1 LKKEIYQLTYEL
13 EEKYWWYVAR
23 RKIILDQLQSLL
35 NNIKGRTPSLLDI
48 GCGTGKN
55 LTAFLKFSEAYG
67 IDSSMEAIQFCLKR
81 GLTNIALQD
90 LSKDHLR
97 ENPFGKKFDFI
108 TMLDVVEHI
117 DDDVQCLSTIS
128 KWLTEEGLLFLT
140 VPAYQWL
147 WSGEDYISYHV
158 RRYSRKHLAEIVRKA
173 GFVIEKIS
181 YFNTFL
187 FPAQAL
193 VILFNRVFSAKSK
206 TQSNLQEMPEFINSI
221 LQKIMSAESPLLKQ
235 MDFPLG
241 GSILCICRKIEEK
254 TMIEKELTRE

>member
-1 LKKEIYQLTYEL
+1 MKKEIYLLTYES

-23 RKIILDQLQSLL
+23 RKIILDQLQSLI
-35 NNIKGRTPSLLDI
+35 NNTKGRTPSLLDI

-55 LTAFLKFSEAYG
+55 LSSFLKFSEAYG
-67 IDSSMEAIQFCLKR
+67 VDSSMEAIQFCLKR

-90 LSKDHLR
+90 LSKDQLS

-108 TMLDVVEHI
+108 TMLDVIEHI
-117 DDDVQCLSTIS
+117 EDDVQYLSTIS
-128 KWLTEEGLLFLT
+128 NWLTEGGLLFLT

-147 WSGEDYISYHV
+147 WSGEDYVSHHV
-158 RRYSRKHLAEIVRKA
+158 RRYSRKLLQETVQKA

-187 FPAQAL
+187 FPAQVL
-193 VILFNRVFSAKSK
+193 VILIKRLFSSKSK
-206 TQSNLQEMPEFINSI
+206 MQTNLHEMPEFINSI
-221 LQKIMSAESPLLKQ
+221 LHKILSAESPLLKQ
-235 MDFPLG
+235 MDLPFG

-254 TMIEKELTRE
+254 QSSMRGS

>member
-1 LKKEIYQLTYEL
+1 MKKEIYRLTYEL

-23 RKIILDQLQSLL
+23 RKIILDQLQPLL
-35 NNIKGRTPSLLDI
+35 NNIKGRAPSLLDI

-55 LTAFLKFSEAYG
+55 LTSFLKFSEAYG
-67 IDSSMEAIQFCLKR
+67 IDSSIEAIQFCLKR

-90 LSKDHLR
+90 LSKDQLR
-97 ENPFGKKFDFI
+97 ENLFGKKFDFI

-128 KWLTEEGLLFLT
+128 NWLTEGGLLFLT

-147 WSGEDYISYHV
+147 WSGEDYVSHHV
-158 RRYSRKHLAEIVRKA
+158 RRYSRKRLEETVQKA

-187 FPAQAL
+187 FTAQAL
-193 VILFNRVFSAKSK
+193 VILIKRVFSSKSK
-206 TQSNLQEMPEFINSI
+206 TQTNLHEMPEFINSI
-221 LQKIMSAESPLLKQ
+221 LQKIMSAESPLLKK
-235 MDFPLG
+235 MDLPFG
-241 GSILCICRKIEEK
+241 GSILCICRLK
-254 TMIEKELTRE
+254 